1 MKKKHLL
8 KQLIFIYIFYSNPT
22 NENIKKFIA
31 GKVWQQK
38 LEKYLKASNYTKLKK
53 ILSTFKSLEIFVAES
68 LKIHVEYL
76 IAVRNQK
83 KPSYA
88 EEVLSKIK
96 ELDQLT
102 FQLSI
107 PSASCHNYVNE
118 LDLNQNDIEM
128 FSED

>member
-1 MKKKHLL
+1 MEEVKKVKVVKVVKEVGEVGEVEQIQEEQEIL
-8 KQLIFIYIFYSNPT
+8 K
-22 NENIKKFIA
+22 EN
-31 GKVWQQK
+31 GSQ
-38 LEKYLKASNYTKLKK
+38 
-53 ILSTFKSLEIFVAES
+53 
-68 LKIHVEYL
+68 YL
-76 IAVRNQK
+76 IAIRNQK

-88 EEVLSKIK
+88 KEVLSKIK

-107 PSASCHNYVNE
+107 PSASRRNYVNE